1 MNPEKIEKIIIS
13 VKKDLENY
21 GEYGVRRSSILYAKV
36 KNLITLSLNTL
47 PEHKTFLTTAWGNWN
62 SYSYRSTSKAISII
76 DYILELL
83 RLEKSVESK
92 IAGMKIFESANE
104 KLKQAVQSFQ
114 KEDYSSTIHN
124 LNTALELIL
133 KDKLEIPTTITKI
146 NTSKIIDIS
155 VKHKLGPYTYLSE
168 AQKHVCLVDNK
179 IKHQGYSPSKIDCI
193 NGIKV
198 MEELISKF
206 RDKEIKLTEEIR
218 KKIYAGIGFSGALA
232 KALFTPSEFV
242 GTLHSR
248 LRLIT

>member
-1 MNPEKIEKIIIS
+1 MMSMNPKKFEKVVIS
-13 VKKDLENY
+13 VKRDLKNFDGTY
-21 GEYGVRRSSILYAKV
+21 ISRITNSTLYAKV

-47 PEHKTFLTTAWGNWN
+47 PEHKTFLTTAWDNWDHHT
-62 SYSYRSTSKAISII
+62 YGRSKLEIISII

-83 RLEKSVESK
+83 RLEKSAQSK
-92 IAGMKIFESANE
+92 IAEMKIFESANE
-104 KLKQAVQSFQ
+104 KFKQAVQSFQ
-114 KEDYSSTIHN
+114 KGDYSSTIHN

-146 NTSKIIDIS
+146 NTSKIIDIG
-155 VKHKLGPYTYLSE
+155 VKYELGPYTYLSE
-168 AQKHVCLVDNK
+168 AKKHVCLVDNK

-218 KKIYAGIGFSGALA
+218 KKIYAGI
-232 KALFTPSEFV
+232 
-242 GTLHSR
+242 
-248 LRLIT
+248 